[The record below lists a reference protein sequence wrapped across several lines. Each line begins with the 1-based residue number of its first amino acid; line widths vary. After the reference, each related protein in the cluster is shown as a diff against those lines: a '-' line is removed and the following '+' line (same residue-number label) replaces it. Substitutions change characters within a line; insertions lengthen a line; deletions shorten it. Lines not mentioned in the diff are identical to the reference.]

1 LKESEKQ
8 QRRWFERKSRDT
20 EAQMAQDY
28 IEKNPEHA
36 KEVIFGD
43 PELIPNDTGID
54 RATLINAYMAL
65 NNITPESE
73 DWATLHTN
81 IAINQ
86 SLAGTQLALSNNT
99 SYRTY
104 LDALREIENARE
116 MKAATNYAGAKQG
129 AVERFN
135 RDIQLF
141 VDEELPK
148 VLATAPNTEARDIA
162 LKSLFERAR
171 TKFSGNTTGGVLNQM
186 DFDYARGQKGASA
199 AFTRWA
205 VNQIKKDAGAKLN
218 GQEQA
223 QLLNL
228 SAKAQQ
234 AVIDLDDRDTG
245 KAVAGAQEI
254 RKWQVEKDKL
264 MGVKPQKFSL
274 FGDYAPRAMLA
285 SFNTLVVS
293 NIPSTAMNTAV
304 VRMLESGIFG
314 KNKVSKSL
322 TDSEIKRIK
331 AIYGATAMNLAQME
345 KPTSPSLL
353 HGEKYSSSGQKW
365 YDPFT
370 ILGKEDNWFRVPTF
384 VNTLARIATQDAKTT
399 GKSADDV
406 FKEYCRLEN
415 QSDAAK
421 LARKQALAVSNM
433 AVFTQDGALA
443 RSLNGIRDWINQG
456 SRALVG
462 LDPKGFG
469 LGNLLSPFLKTGA
482 NIAEMG
488 IRGSLAPITT
498 ISALAQKWRS
508 GKAIDPMKKLA
519 LAMDWSYFLLS
530 SVMVALLS
538 ALTSDDDEFYT
549 EPYQMGKAY
558 DPDKPYDSIN
568 IAGVWIDLDFFGPFA
583 IPIRTGCRLVQ
594 QWKKDNLSAIY
605 KAYGQGA
612 KYAAMDTPLLESI
625 FNNQMGYA
633 VKKPEDWATGY
644 AYTQV
649 NKLVP
654 SEIKPLSRAISRGTG
669 TQFDTGLGKV
679 VERKFHRNYGF
690 DGAELTTQDLID
702 IFSTKFTYQPQ
713 GE

>member
-1 LKESEKQ
+1 
-8 QRRWFERKSRDT
+8 
-20 EAQMAQDY
+20 
-28 IEKNPEHA
+28 
-36 KEVIFGD
+36 
-43 PELIPNDTGID
+43 
-54 RATLINAYMAL
+54 
-65 NNITPESE
+65 
-73 DWATLHTN
+73 
-81 IAINQ
+81 
-86 SLAGTQLALSNNT
+86 
-99 SYRTY
+99 
-104 LDALREIENARE
+104 
-116 MKAATNYAGAKQG
+116 
-129 AVERFN
+129 
-135 RDIQLF
+135 
-141 VDEELPK
+141 
-148 VLATAPNTEARDIA
+148 
-162 LKSLFERAR
+162 
-171 TKFSGNTTGGVLNQM
+171 
-186 DFDYARGQKGASA
+186 
-199 AFTRWA
+199 
-205 VNQIKKDAGAKLN
+205 
-218 GQEQA
+218 
-223 QLLNL
+223 
-228 SAKAQQ
+228 
-234 AVIDLDDRDTG
+234 
-245 KAVAGAQEI
+245 
-254 RKWQVEKDKL
+254 
-264 MGVKPQKFSL
+264 
-274 FGDYAPRAMLA
+274 MLA

-304 VRMLESGIFG
+304 VRLLEKGILG
-314 KNKVSKSL
+314 QNNVSKSL

-365 YDPFT
+365 YDPFV

-384 VNTLARIATQDAKTT
+384 VDTLARIASQDAKAT
-399 GKSADDV
+399 GKNADDV

-415 QSDAAK
+415 QSDEAK

-456 SRALVG
+456 SRALIG

-508 GKAIDPMKKLA
+508 GKAIDPIKKLA

-530 SVMVALLS
+530 SVMVSLLA

-549 EPYQMGKAY
+549 EPYEMGKTY

-605 KAYGQGA
+605 KGYGQGL
-612 KYAAMDTPLLESI
+612 KYAAMDTPLLQEI
-625 FNNQMGYA
+625 FNNQMSYA
-633 VKKPEDWATGY
+633 AKKPEDWATGY
-644 AYTQV
+644 VYTQV

-654 SEIKPLSRAISRGTG
+654 SQIKPLSRTISRGTG
-669 TQFDTGLGKV
+669 AQFDTGLGKV

-690 DGAELTTQDLID
+690 DAQELTTQDLID
-702 IFSTKFTYQPQ
+702 IFSTKFTYQP
-713 GE
+713 